1 MSKTTFALACL
12 ALSAMFAPILILIGQ
27 LWFGLP
33 TG

>member
-1 MSKTTFALACL
+1 MSRMNFALACL

-27 LWFGLP
+27 LWLGLP